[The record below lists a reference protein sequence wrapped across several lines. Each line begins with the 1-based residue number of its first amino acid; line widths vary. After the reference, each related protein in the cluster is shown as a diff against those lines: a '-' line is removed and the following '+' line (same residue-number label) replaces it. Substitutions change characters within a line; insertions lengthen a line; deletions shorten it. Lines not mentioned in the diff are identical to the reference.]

1 MRFARP
7 AFVLA
12 FSLALAAPAFAQG
25 DPAEAETFITE
36 RTEAVR
42 AILRRPANDARA
54 AALTAQLGNLLDYD
68 ELSRR
73 ALRDHWDVLDE
84 SQRTEFVSVLR
95 QLVERSYQQ
104 NLESTL
110 SFRITVDGAER
121 RGSAVLVRTIARST
135 RNRRLEPV
143 SIDYQVKAAGD
154 EWRVFDIVTDGVS
167 LVRNYR
173 SQFNRII
180 DRDGWEGLMTR
191 MRARLA
197 G

>member
-1 MRFARP
+1 MRFAQP
-7 AFVLA
+7 A
-12 FSLALAAPAFAQG
+12 LALALSLVFAAPSLAQG
-25 DPAEAETFITE
+25 DPAAAEAFISR

-54 AALTAQLGNLLDYD
+54 EALTAQLGNLLAYE

-73 ALRDHWDVLDE
+73 ALRDHWDVLEDA
-84 SQRTEFVSVLR
+84 QRGEFVSILR

-121 RGSAVLVRTIARST
+121 QGSAVLVRTVARST

-180 DRDGWEGLMTR
+180 DREGWDGLMTR
-191 MRARLA
+191 MRTRLA